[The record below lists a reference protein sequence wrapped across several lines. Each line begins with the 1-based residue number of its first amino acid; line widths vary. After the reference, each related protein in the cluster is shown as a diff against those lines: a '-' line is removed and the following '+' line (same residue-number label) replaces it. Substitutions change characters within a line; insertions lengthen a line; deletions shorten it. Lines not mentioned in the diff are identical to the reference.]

1 MPGWS
6 QPHRPTEAQ
15 TARSD
20 LAHELDVAL
29 HGAATFDG
37 PCTETRWGR
46 LLQEVRD
53 LRASGS
59 SATQRERLARV
70 RQGLG

>member
-6 QPHRPTEAQ
+6 QPHRQSETQA
-15 TARSD
+15 ARAE

-29 HGAATFDG
+29 HGHATFDG

-46 LLQEVRD
+46 FLQEVRD
-53 LRASGS
+53 LARAAGPEK
-59 SATQRERLARV
+59 AQRIARI